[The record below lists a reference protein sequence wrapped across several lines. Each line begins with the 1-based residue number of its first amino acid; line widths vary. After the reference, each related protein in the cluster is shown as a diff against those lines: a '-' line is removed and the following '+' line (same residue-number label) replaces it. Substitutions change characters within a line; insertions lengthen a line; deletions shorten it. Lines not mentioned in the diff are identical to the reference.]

1 MSAAQ
6 WIDLYVVEDEEGVY
20 YEAFSD
26 EMLATDYVIN
36 CNGGLRKNSPK
47 LVVRHTTAD
56 ISDY

>member
-26 EMLATDYVIN
+26 LSWAEDYVKN
-36 CNGGLRKNSPK
+36 CNEGLRKNSPK

>member
-26 EMLATDYVIN
+26 ENLAEYYVKGSN
-36 CNGGLRKNSPK
+36 EGLRMNSPK